1 MELGGKRLRARTR
14 NRPGERGKECAGG
27 RKVVVDSRG
36 ESRRKLVG
44 KEGEKEADDEVS
56 LLKRAWEVLLL

>member
-1 MELGGKRLRARTR
+1 M
-14 NRPGERGKECAGG
+14 
-27 RKVVVDSRG
+27 VVDSRD

-56 LLKRAWEVLLL
+56 LLRAGLGGLLLLL